1 MGKEAATKHLDNVMN
16 MMDINNDDEISYSEF
31 ILASLN
37 REKFLTKD
45 RLRQAFLLFDQDQ
58 NGTIDKEE
66 ILEIFINSDF

>member
-45 RLRQAFLLFDQDQ
+45 RLR
-58 NGTIDKEE
+58 
-66 ILEIFINSDF
+66 